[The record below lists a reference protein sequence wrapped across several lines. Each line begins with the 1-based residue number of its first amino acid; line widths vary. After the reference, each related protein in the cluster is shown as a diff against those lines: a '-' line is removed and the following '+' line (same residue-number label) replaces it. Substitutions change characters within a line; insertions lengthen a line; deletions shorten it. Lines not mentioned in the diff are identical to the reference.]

1 MPNRAP
7 SELVW
12 DPPAAAERRGA
23 RPAPDRSR
31 DAHRPAGRGRGLT
44 RDAIVAAAIAVA
56 DDDGLDAVS
65 IRRVAGELGVRPMSL
80 YTHIASKEDLL
91 DLMVNE
97 VIGEVLVPEPL
108 PGQWRD
114 VVREIAV
121 RSHDAFVAHPWTLQA
136 FSQRPRFGPNALR
149 HAEQSIAAIAAL
161 GLDER
166 TAATLLAIVDEYA
179 LGHAM
184 RALITPS
191 EQELRDTFAETLRNT
206 PDLSEFPH
214 LAAAG
219 ATAPRE
225 DAFEIGLDALLEGLE
240 RRLVYP

>member
-12 DPPAAAERRGA
+12 DPPAATERRGA

-31 DAHRPAGRGRGLT
+31 DAPRPAGRGRGLT

-97 VIGEVLVPEPL
+97 VVAEALVPEPL
-108 PGQWRD
+108 PEAWRAA
-114 VVREIAV
+114 VREIAV

-136 FSQRPRFGPNALR
+136 FSQRPRVGPNTLR
-149 HAEQSIAAIAAL
+149 HAEQSSAAVAGL
-161 GLDER
+161 GLDAQ
-166 TAATLLAIVDEYA
+166 TAATLLAGGDHQA
-179 LGHAM
+179 LRHPVG
-184 RALITPS
+184 
-191 EQELRDTFAETLRNT
+191 
-206 PDLSEFPH
+206 
-214 LAAAG
+214 AG
-219 ATAPRE
+219 
-225 DAFEIGLDALLEGLE
+225 
-240 RRLVYP
+240 

>member
-1 MPNRAP
+1 M
-7 SELVW
+7 
-12 DPPAAAERRGA
+12 GG
-23 RPAPDRSR
+23 RS
-31 DAHRPAGRGRGLT
+31 
-44 RDAIVAAAIAVA
+44 

-108 PGQWRD
+108 PGHWRD
-114 VVREIAV
+114 VVRAIAI

-166 TAATLLAIVDEYA
+166 TAATLLAIVDEYS

-184 RALITPS
+184 RTLISPS
-191 EQELRDTFAETLRNT
+191 EEELRDLFAATLRT
-206 PDLSEFPH
+206 APDLSEYPH

-219 ATAPRE
+219 ASAPRE
-225 DAFEIGLDALLEGLE
+225 DAFELGLDALLEGLE